1 MVNSRWRPLRI
12 SDVFPTLYYVIGTT
26 SVLGHIFVPTIFVFP
41 SLYYVIGTTNILG
54 HIFVPT
60 IFGLIALV
68 TTDKSPTSAT
78 SGILMTSDCIMSRE
92 PGAEED
98 STSLHLKKNR
108 NIIKKGKRKKRKS
121 DVREI

>member
-1 MVNSRWRPLRI
+1 MVNSRWRLLRI
-12 SDVFPTLYYVIGTT
+12 NDVFPTLYNVIGTT
-26 SVLGHIFVPTIFVFP
+26 SILGHIFVPTFFVFP

-98 STSLHLKKNR
+98 STSLHLKKKNR
-108 NIIKKGKRKKRKS
+108 NIIKK
-121 DVREI
+121 REEEEEEK